1 MKNELKELYKDLYS
15 GLIYDVMKFDLE
27 MDNFVIPRSAGP
39 IVPAWNFKGHVFGR
53 AFTAVG
59 EKTPRPDETVIRKM
73 IDDLEEGSVYVL
85 QANDNSRAHFGDIT
99 AKFMKR
105 AGIEGAVIQGWTRD
119 ISLIEDDEFKIWCK
133 GIQPQDSF
141 DRWHITD
148 YNCTVVIG
156 NIFIRPNDYIFADR
170 DAVLVIP
177 ADEAHKIADMAH
189 VRKDKEDK
197 IRQIITETNAS
208 AKAIEQE
215 IGRW

>member
-105 AGIEGAVIQGWTRD
+105 AGVEGAVIQGWTRD

-133 GIQPQDSF
+133 GVQPQDSF
-141 DRWHITD
+141 DR
-148 YNCTVVIG
+148 
-156 NIFIRPNDYIFADR
+156 
-170 DAVLVIP
+170 
-177 ADEAHKIADMAH
+177 
-189 VRKDKEDK
+189 
-197 IRQIITETNAS
+197 
-208 AKAIEQE
+208 
-215 IGRW
+215 

>member
-1 MKNELKELYKDLYS
+1 MKSELKELYKDLYS

-39 IVPAWNFKGHVFGR
+39 IVPAWNFKGHVFGK

-59 EKTPRPDETVIRKM
+59 EKTPKPDETVIRKM

-119 ISLIEDDEFKIWCK
+119 ISLIEDDDFKIWCK
-133 GIQPQDSF
+133 GVQPQDSF
-141 DRWHITD
+141 DRWHITN

-156 NIFIRPNDYIFADR
+156 NIFITPEDYIFADR
-170 DAVLVIP
+170 DGVLVIP
-177 ADEAHKIADMAH
+177 EVLAQNIGELAHI
-189 VRKDKEDK
+189 RKDKEDK
-197 IRQIITETNAS
+197 IRQVITETDMTA
-208 AKAIEQE
+208 AEIKKE